1 MRARNPAASTPKV
14 NRPLSPH
21 LQIYRL
27 PLTALLSISH
37 RITGLFLCG
46 GLLLL
51 TLLLTL
57 AAIGPEVYE
66 SARLWL
72 ASLPGQVLLWGF
84 IYALVFH
91 ACHGVRHL
99 IWDSGRGFARNAQF
113 TFNLIEVMASV
124 LLTGLLFVFNAAGA
138 V

>member
-1 MRARNPAASTPKV
+1 MRARNPAASTSRV

-21 LQIYRL
+21 LQVYRL

-37 RITGLFLCG
+37 RITGVFLCG

-51 TLLLTL
+51 TLLLFL

-72 ASLPGQVLLWGF
+72 ASLPGRVLLWGF

-99 IWDSGRGFARNAQF
+99 IWDSGRGFARGAQF
-113 TFNLIEVMASV
+113 RFNLLEVLASI
-124 LLTGLLFVFNAAGA
+124 LLTGLLFILNAAGA